1 MSRRRRGFTL
11 VEIVVTIGVVAV
23 LFASV
28 VYGMGA
34 LTGARAKEG
43 AAQIA
48 GLVRSLYDTAALS
61 GKTCRLV
68 FDLPAERDSDGQV
81 AYRAEC
87 AQGAVTA
94 SAKRDDELKAARDA
108 RKDDG
113 RLKRMDDDGA
123 PTLEQLVAREKQRV
137 DDAAKFSAF
146 QSDDVGEYK
155 LPDNVRVEVWTQ
167 KQHSRVKSGPAYL
180 YFFPQGFTERAQLY
194 VKQGNNT
201 WTIVVSPLTGKTT
214 VFAEDLEVPRS

>member
-1 MSRRRRGFTL
+1 MRRGFTL
-11 VEIVVTIGVVAV
+11 IEIVVTIGVIAV

-48 GLVRSLYDTAALS
+48 GLVRGLYDTAALS

-68 FDLPAERDSDGQV
+68 FELPAERDEDAQV
-81 AYRAEC
+81 SYRAEC
-87 AQGAVTA
+87 AKGAVTA

-108 RKDDG
+108 KKDDDDD
-113 RLKRMDDDGA
+113 RLRRMDDDGA

-137 DDAAKFSAF
+137 DEAAKFSAF
-146 QSDDVGEYK
+146 QTDDVGEYK
-155 LPDNVRVEVWTQ
+155 LPANVRVEVWTQ

-214 VFAEDLEVPRS
+214 VYGEDLEVPRS